1 MAEGSGDDRVG
12 SVFTPFYRFR
22 SQLELSTSTNHHVKL
37 SRFACALL
45 VLIGS
50 EHQQK
55 CEKKKKG
62 ICVGSPCSKQTNT
75 HNPMMMSP
83 RVRTG
88 AWFIENSPIYFYLT
102 LPLNVFI
109 SHQQTSSI
117 IRQFTRIVSL
127 IKFVC
132 SG

>member
-55 CEKKKKG
+55 CEKKKKRNLRWFAMQ
-62 ICVGSPCSKQTNT
+62 QTNKHT
-75 HNPMMMSP
+75 QSDDDVASCAD
-83 RVRTG
+83 R
-88 AWFIENSPIYFYLT
+88 
-102 LPLNVFI
+102 
-109 SHQQTSSI
+109 
-117 IRQFTRIVSL
+117 SL
-127 IKFVC
+127 VH
-132 SG
+132 